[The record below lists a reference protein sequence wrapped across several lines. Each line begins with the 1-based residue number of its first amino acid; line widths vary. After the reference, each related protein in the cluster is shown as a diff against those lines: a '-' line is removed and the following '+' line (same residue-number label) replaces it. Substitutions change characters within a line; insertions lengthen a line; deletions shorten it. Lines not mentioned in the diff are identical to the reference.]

1 MEAELAAPSAEKA
14 PDLLPDYGVFC
25 ESVQRL
31 IGKQADT
38 LFALA
43 AIDIDFFKMFN
54 EMYGRDA
61 GDSVISSTAAFL
73 RRFAE
78 KTGGVAGYFGG
89 DDFALVLP
97 WKQVADMNRFCGEL
111 STFDGNC
118 FVDGFYPSVG
128 IYLIED
134 RTLPVDG
141 MYDRAC
147 IALGAIRGS
156 FTEHITLYD
165 AARHGRTRDRLMML
179 VDARRG
185 LRDGEFI
192 FWLQPKCDMKSGK
205 VIGAEALV
213 RWQHKVRGMVSPG
226 DFIPVLERHNSI
238 SLLDRYIWEAVCK
251 WQRSLIDEGI
261 EPLPC
266 SVNVSRMDFREMDIA
281 KHFIGLT
288 EKYGLPHSLIELEVT
303 EGAFVDTSLF
313 IDDTIKRLREAGFK
327 ILMDDFGSGYS
338 SLHSLRD
345 LSFDILKTDIRFLD
359 KGSHT
364 RRGID
369 IMESIH
375 NMARLLGVPVIV
387 EGVETSDQVDDLL
400 SIGLNYAQGY
410 YFHKPLPV
418 DVYNQMIANPYNV
431 ERAGLTYQ
439 APRQIKLSE
448 FLDNNLYSD
457 ETLNSILG
465 AVAFLE
471 ADSEDFRIIRS
482 NERFDRLVKTELSEE
497 DGMAQFLG
505 YLKSHYGEI
514 KTMLHI
520 AEMNLVDG
528 CSDLLLIRNREGDT
542 LRLHLRIYMLNER
555 NGKKLYYMSAEKIV
569 PKWNDEDLWRELRD
583 TQAKLS
589 FLRAAL
595 NRLPNPIFLKDAD
608 ARFLFFNDQYA
619 KAFGM
624 RRADYIGK
632 TVLDLDYLP
641 EEDRERFQE
650 EDVDLIR
657 RESELSYESDFLF
670 SDDASHFALY
680 WSTGVHDKKTGRRG
694 LIGEI
699 VDISRER
706 LIREELDETKRALRE
721 TKKKLKQS
729 KGSASGT

>member
-1 MEAELAAPSAEKA
+1 METGIPGSVTERAAG
-14 PDLLPDYGVFC
+14 LLPDYDAF
-25 ESVQRL
+25 EQEAVQLLRMH
-31 IGKQADT
+31 T
-38 LFALA
+38 HTTFAFA
-43 AIDIDFFKMFN
+43 AIDIDFFKLFN
-54 EMYGRDA
+54 EIHGREA
-61 GDSVISSTAAFL
+61 GDEVIRATAAFL
-73 RRFAE
+73 ERFAND
-78 KTGGVAGYFGG
+78 KGGVAGYFGG
-89 DDFALVLP
+89 DDFALFLP
-97 WKQVADMNRFCGEL
+97 WKDGAKAESFYDAL
-111 STFDGNC
+111 SAFDGNR
-118 FVDGFYPSVG
+118 FRDGFFPSVG
-128 IYLIED
+128 VYIADDRSVPVED
-134 RTLPVDG
+134 
-141 MYDRAC
+141 MYDRAR
-147 IALGAIRGS
+147 IALNTISGS
-156 FTEHITLYD
+156 FTEHIALYD
-165 AARHGRTRDRLMML
+165 AAEHGRMRNRLRLL

-185 LRDGEFI
+185 LRNGEFL
-192 FWLQPKCDMKSGK
+192 FYLQPKCDMKSGK

-213 RWQHKVRGMVSPG
+213 RWNHPERGMVSPG
-226 DFIPVLERHNSI
+226 EFIPVLEHHNCI
-238 SLLDRYIWEAVCK
+238 TLLDEYIWDAVCR
-251 WQRSLIDEGI
+251 WQWSLINKGI

-266 SVNVSRMDFREMDIA
+266 SVNVSRADFRTIDIA
-281 KHFIGLT
+281 KHFIELT
-288 EKYGLPHSLIELEVT
+288 AKYNLPHELIELEIT
-303 EGAFVDTSLF
+303 ESAFADTSLPL
-313 IDDTIKRLREAGFK
+313 DDTIKRLRDEGFK

-387 EGVETSDQVDDLL
+387 EGVETADQVDDLV
-400 SIGLNYAQGY
+400 SIGLSYAQGY

-418 DVYNQMIANPYNV
+418 DVYNQMITNPYNV
-431 ERAGLTYQ
+431 ERKGLAYHG
-439 APRQIKLSE
+439 PRQIRLSE

-465 AVAFLE
+465 AVAFLQSDGE
-471 ADSEDFRIIRS
+471 AFRIIRT
-482 NERFDRLVKTELSEE
+482 NDRFDRLVATELSDE
-497 DGMAQFLG
+497 DGMKQFTD
-505 YLKSHYGEI
+505 YLNAHFEEVAG
-514 KTMLHI
+514 MLHI

-528 CSDLLLIRNREGDT
+528 CSDLLSIRNRDGDT
-542 LRLHLRIYMLNER
+542 LRLHMRIYMLNER
-555 NGKKLYYMSAEKIV
+555 NGKKLFYMSAEKIV

-641 EEDRERFQE
+641 AEDRERFQE

-706 LIREELDETKRALRE
+706 MIREELDEAKRALRE
-721 TKKKLKQS
+721 TEKKLKQS
-729 KGSASGT
+729 